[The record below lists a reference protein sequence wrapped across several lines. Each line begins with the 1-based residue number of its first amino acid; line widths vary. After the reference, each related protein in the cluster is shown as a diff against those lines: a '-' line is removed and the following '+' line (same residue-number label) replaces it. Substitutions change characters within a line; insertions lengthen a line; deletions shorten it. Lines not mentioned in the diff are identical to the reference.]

1 MQFLTSK
8 ELDIKLNSKKRDFLI
23 SISIIFTFS
32 IIIILYLNYFFITKF
47 GLNQDNFVYIII
59 PLIIVGLAI
68 FLSFSISILKPLFK
82 SDEKLQQSIKET
94 IHELNI
100 PVSTI
105 KMNTQL
111 LQKSISDE
119 KSLKRLERIEQASNN
134 LLKLYENMEYDIKK
148 EIDRIENQEFYL
160 DEIISKSCDKVDDIR
175 KNIIITTTVPNIKLF
190 TDINGFEKII
200 DNLIFNAIKHNI
212 KDNPKIDINYKDNI
226 LSIYNTGEKIDTKNL
241 FIVFDKYFQEDSSKD
256 GFGLGLAMVKEFC
269 DKNKIIIN
277 IDTLETGNKFNLN
290 LKNILA

>member
-1 MQFLTSK
+1 M
-8 ELDIKLNSKKRDFLI
+8 NSKKKDFLI

-32 IIIILYLNYFFITKF
+32 LVIILYISYFLITKF
-47 GLNQDNFVYIII
+47 GLNQENFIYIVI
-59 PLIIVGLAI
+59 PLIPIGLGI
-68 FLSFSISILKPLFK
+68 FLSFAISIVKPLLK

-111 LQKSISDE
+111 LQKNISDE
-119 KSLKRLERIEQASNN
+119 KSLKRLKRIEQASNN

-148 EIDRIENQEFYL
+148 EIGKIENQEFYL
-160 DEIISKSCDKVDDIR
+160 DEIIAKSCDKFEDI
-175 KNIIITTTVPNIKLF
+175 KNNVIITNKVPKIKLS
-190 TDINGFEKII
+190 TDINGFERTI
-200 DNLIFNAIKHNI
+200 DNLISNAIKHNI
-212 KDNPKIDINYKDNI
+212 KDNPIVEISYKNNI

-269 DKNKIIIN
+269 DKNKITIN
-277 IDTLETGNKFNLN
+277 IDALQNGNKFNLN
-290 LKNILA
+290 LKNIL